1 MKSQTTF
8 FRLFAVMASFLS
20 SSFFCL
26 AQEEYPADFN
36 ADQLYFRKIT
46 STDELTSEALYIIVT
61 EDGKKGLMLTS
72 TTTNIKSADVS
83 TSKGIYQGKVSAS
96 GFPYEMEI
104 RKEDKKYLIRVKN
117 SVDKYFYLTAT
128 SATGVKVSSTQTGS
142 YYWTISFDKDG
153 FLQLYNTKE
162 PGYSMCYLVS
172 DDRFACRNLEST
184 SDTYQKL
191 YLYRKESLIQIS
203 DKTDGFATFY
213 NKDFLYCMPEGL
225 EGYAVE
231 EPNEENTTITTTL
244 AYPSPYFVPMGM
256 ALLIHGSAGAHRAP
270 VISYRTNVYTATNY
284 LEGTRDENENTSS
297 AQSGS
302 VEYFKLGLGDS
313 QDRVGFY
320 WGADNGGPFK
330 LTKAHTAYLAL
341 PTTNG
346 TSYANGLSLHY
357 NETTGLQI
365 LPKISS
371 PDFAKGLFDL
381 SGRRLRQ
388 APRPGIYIQNGKKII
403 LK

>member
-1 MKSQTTF
+1 MKFQTTF
-8 FRLFAVMASFLS
+8 IRLFAVMASFLS

-26 AQEEYPADFN
+26 AQEDYPADFN

-46 STDELTSEALYIIVT
+46 STDDLTSDALYIIVT
-61 EDGKKGLMLTS
+61 KDGQKGLYAS
-72 TTTNIKSADVS
+72 NYGIKGADISALN
-83 TSKGIYQGKVSAS
+83 GIYQGEVSNT
-96 GFPYEMEI
+96 GKPYEMVI
-104 RKEDKKYLIRVKN
+104 SRDKGKYIIQIVVKDGTTRFLD
-117 SVDKYFYLTAT
+117 SSLDLKT
-128 SATGVKVSSTQTGS
+128 SLGNTT
-142 YYWTISFDKDG
+142 YWTISFDEIGNAYITNKLGKSIYFVDEEK
-153 FLQLYNTKE
+153 FNCID
-162 PGYSMCYLVS
+162 PS
-172 DDRFACRNLEST
+172 ST
-184 SDTYQKL
+184 ASDTYQKI

-213 NKDFLYCMPEGL
+213 NKDFVYSMPKGL

-244 AYPSPYFVPMGM
+244 AYSASYVVPKNM
-256 ALLIHGSAGAHRAP
+256 ALLIHGAAGTHRAP
-270 VISYRTNVYTATNY
+270 IMYNNLTAYTATNY

-302 VEYFKLGLGDS
+302 VEYFKLGLGAS
-313 QDRVGFY
+313 KDRVGFY
-320 WGADNGGPFK
+320 WGAEHGGPFK
-330 LTKAHTAYLAL
+330 LAKAHTAYLAL

-365 LPKISS
+365 LPKITS

-388 APRPGIYIQNGKKII
+388 APRPGIYIQDGKKII

>member
-26 AQEEYPADFN
+26 AQEEHPADFN

-46 STDELTSEALYIIVT
+46 STDDLVADALYIIVT
-61 EDGKKGLMLTS
+61 EDGQKGLYAATISGKTQIIGADIS
-72 TTTNIKSADVS
+72 TPN
-83 TSKGIYQGKVSAS
+83 GIYQGAVSNTDK
-96 GFPYEMEI
+96 PYEMVISRSEG
-104 RKEDKKYLIRVKN
+104 KYILQLVVKDG
-117 SVDKYFYLTAT
+117 SLRYLDASLGLKT
-128 SATGVKVSSTQTGS
+128 SLGSTT
-142 YYWTISFDKDG
+142 YWTLSFDENG
-153 FLQLYNTKE
+153 NALIVNTSGKSIYFVDE
-162 PGYSMCYLVS
+162 EKFNCIDPS
-172 DDRFACRNLEST
+172 NT
-184 SDTYQKL
+184 IPDTYQKI

-213 NKDFLYCMPEGL
+213 NKDFVYSMPEGL

-244 AYPSPYFVPMGM
+244 AYSASHVVPKKM
-256 ALLIHGSAGAHRAP
+256 ALLIHGAAGTHRAP
-270 VISYRTNVYTATNY
+270 IMYNNLTAYTATNY

-302 VEYFKLGLGDS
+302 VEYFKLGLGAS
-313 QDRVGFY
+313 QNRVGFY

-330 LTKAHTAYLAL
+330 LKKAHTAYLAL

-365 LPKISS
+365 LPKITS

-388 APRPGIYIQNGKKII
+388 APRPGIYIQDGKI

>member
-1 MKSQTTF
+1 MKSQTSF
-8 FRLFAVMASFLS
+8 FRLFALMASFLS

-46 STDELTSEALYIIVT
+46 STDDLVADALYIIVT
-61 EDGKKGLMLTS
+61 EDGEKGFYASNYGMKGAD
-72 TTTNIKSADVS
+72 ISALN
-83 TSKGIYQGKVSAS
+83 GIYQGEVSNT
-96 GFPYEMEI
+96 GKPYEMMISRDEG
-104 RKEDKKYLIRVKN
+104 KYIIQIVVKDGTTRFLD
-117 SVDKYFYLTAT
+117 SSLGLKPSLG
-128 SATGVKVSSTQTGS
+128 SAT
-142 YYWTISFDKDG
+142 YWTINFDENG
-153 FLQLYNTKE
+153 NAFIANTSGKSIYFVDE
-162 PGYSMCYLVS
+162 EKFKCIDPS
-172 DDRFACRNLEST
+172 ST
-184 SDTYQKL
+184 ASDTYQKI

-213 NKDFLYCMPEGL
+213 NKDFVYSMPKGL

-231 EPNEENTTITTTL
+231 DPNEGNTTITTTL
-244 AYPSPYFVPMGM
+244 AYSASYVVPKNM
-256 ALLIHGSAGAHRAP
+256 ALLIHGAAGTHRAP
-270 VISYRTNVYTATNY
+270 IMYNNLTAYTATNY
-284 LEGTRDENENTSS
+284 LEGARDENDNTSS

-302 VEYFKLGLGDS
+302 VEYFKLGLGAS

-365 LPKISS
+365 LPKITS

-388 APRPGIYIQNGKKII
+388 APRPGIYIQDGKKII

>member
-1 MKSQTTF
+1 MNEYMKSQTTF
-8 FRLFAVMASFLS
+8 LRLFAVMASFLS

-26 AQEEYPADFN
+26 AQEDYPADFN

-46 STDELTSEALYIIVT
+46 STDELTSDALYIIVT
-61 EDGKKGLMLTS
+61 KDGEKGFYASNYGMKGAD
-72 TTTNIKSADVS
+72 ISALN
-83 TSKGIYQGKVSAS
+83 GIYQGEVSNT
-96 GFPYEMEI
+96 GKPYEMMISRDEG
-104 RKEDKKYLIRVKN
+104 KYIIQIVVKDGTTRFLD
-117 SVDKYFYLTAT
+117 SSLGLKT
-128 SATGVKVSSTQTGS
+128 SLGSST
-142 YYWTISFDKDG
+142 YWIISFDENG
-153 FLQLYNTKE
+153 NALITNTSSEKSIYFVDKE
-162 PGYSMCYLVS
+162 KFKCIDPS
-172 DDRFACRNLEST
+172 ST
-184 SDTYQKL
+184 ASDTYQKI

-213 NKDFLYCMPEGL
+213 NKDFVYSMPEGL
-225 EGYAVE
+225 EGFAVE
-231 EPNEENTTITTTL
+231 DPNEGNTTITTTL
-244 AYPSPYFVPMGM
+244 AYSASHAVPKKM
-256 ALLIHGSAGAHRAP
+256 ALLIHGAAGTHRAP
-270 VISYRTNVYTATNY
+270 IMYNNLTAYTATNY

-302 VEYFKLGLGDS
+302 VEYFKLGLGAS
-313 QDRVGFY
+313 KDRVGFY

-365 LPKISS
+365 LPKITS

-388 APRPGIYIQNGKKII
+388 APRPGIYIQDGKKII

>member
-26 AQEEYPADFN
+26 AQEDYPADFN

-46 STDELTSEALYIIVT
+46 STDELVADALYIIVT
-61 EDGKKGLMLTS
+61 GDGQKGLYAYSKEKMKAVD
-72 TTTNIKSADVS
+72 IS
-83 TSKGIYQGKVSAS
+83 TSNGIYQGEVSNT
-96 GFPYEMEI
+96 GKPYEMVI
-104 RKEDKKYLIRVKN
+104 SRDKEKYTIQIVAKDGSLLYLDYTLGLDPSIKSN
-117 SVDKYFYLTAT
+117 S
-128 SATGVKVSSTQTGS
+128 SSH
-142 YYWTISFDKDG
+142 WTISFDENGNAYITNKLGRSIYFVDEEK
-153 FLQLYNTKE
+153 FNCIDPNST
-162 PGYSMCYLVS
+162 
-172 DDRFACRNLEST
+172 T
-184 SDTYQKL
+184 SDTYQKI

-213 NKDFLYCMPEGL
+213 NKDFIYSMPKGL

-244 AYPSPYFVPMGM
+244 AYSASYVVPKNM
-256 ALLIHGSAGAHRAP
+256 ALLIHGAAGTHRAP
-270 VISYRTNVYTATNY
+270 IMYNNLTAYTATNY

>member
-1 MKSQTTF
+1 MKFQTTF
-8 FRLFAVMASFLS
+8 IRLFAVMASFLS

-46 STDELTSEALYIIVT
+46 STDELTSDALYIIVT
-61 EDGKKGLMLTS
+61 EDGQKGLYAAGTN
-72 TTTNIKSADVS
+72 NIKGASIE
-83 TSKGIYQGKVSAS
+83 TPLGYYQGEVSNTDK
-96 GFPYEMEI
+96 PYEMVI
-104 RKEDKKYLIRVKN
+104 SRDKGKYIIQIVVKDGTTRFLD
-117 SVDKYFYLTAT
+117 SSLGLKT
-128 SATGVKVSSTQTGS
+128 SLGSST
-142 YYWTISFDKDG
+142 YWIISFDENG
-153 FLQLYNTKE
+153 NALITNTSSEKSIYFVDE
-162 PGYSMCYLVS
+162 EKFKCIDPS
-172 DDRFACRNLEST
+172 ST
-184 SDTYQKL
+184 ASDTYQKI

-213 NKDFLYCMPEGL
+213 NKDFVYSMPEGL
-225 EGYAVE
+225 EGFAVE
-231 EPNEENTTITTTL
+231 DPNEGNTTITTTL
-244 AYPSPYFVPMGM
+244 AYSASHVVPKKM
-256 ALLIHGSAGAHRAP
+256 ALLIHGAAGTHRAP
-270 VISYRTNVYTATNY
+270 IMYNNLTAYMATNY

-302 VEYFKLGLGDS
+302 VEYFKLGLGAS
-313 QDRVGFY
+313 KDRVGFY
-320 WGADNGGPFK
+320 WGAEHGGPFK
-330 LTKAHTAYLAL
+330 LAKAHTAYLAL

-365 LPKISS
+365 LPKITS

-388 APRPGIYIQNGKKII
+388 APRPGIYIQDGKKII

>member
-26 AQEEYPADFN
+26 AQEDYPADFN

-46 STDELTSEALYIIVT
+46 STDELTSQALYIIVT
-61 EDGKKGLMLTS
+61 KDGEKGLYAS
-72 TTTNIKSADVS
+72 NYGIKGADISALN
-83 TSKGIYQGKVSAS
+83 GIYQGEVSNT
-96 GFPYEMEI
+96 GKPYEMAI
-104 RKEDKKYLIRVKN
+104 SRDKEKYIIQIVVKDGTTRFLD
-117 SVDKYFYLTAT
+117 SSLGLKT
-128 SATGVKVSSTQTGS
+128 SLGSST
-142 YYWTISFDKDG
+142 YWTISFDENG
-153 FLQLYNTKE
+153 NALITNTSSEKSIYFVDE
-162 PGYSMCYLVS
+162 EKFKCIDPS
-172 DDRFACRNLEST
+172 ST
-184 SDTYQKL
+184 ASDTYQKI

-213 NKDFLYCMPEGL
+213 NKDFVYSMPKGL

-244 AYPSPYFVPMGM
+244 AYPASYVVPKNM
-256 ALLIHGSAGAHRAP
+256 ALLIHGAAGTHRAP
-270 VISYRTNVYTATNY
+270 IMYNNLIAYTATNY

-302 VEYFKLGLGDS
+302 VEYFKLGLGAS

-320 WGADNGGPFK
+320 WGAENGGPFK
-330 LTKAHTAYLAL
+330 LAKAHTAYLAL

-365 LPKISS
+365 LPKITS

-388 APRPGIYIQNGKKII
+388 APRPGIYIQDGKKII

>member
-46 STDELTSEALYIIVT
+46 STDDLTSDALYIIVT
-61 EDGKKGLMLTS
+61 EDGEKGFYAS
-72 TTTNIKSADVS
+72 NYGIKGADISALN
-83 TSKGIYQGKVSAS
+83 GIYQGEVSNT
-96 GFPYEMEI
+96 GKPYEMAI
-104 RKEDKKYLIRVKN
+104 SRDKEKYIIQIVVKDGTTRFLD
-117 SVDKYFYLTAT
+117 SSLGLKT
-128 SATGVKVSSTQTGS
+128 SLGSST
-142 YYWTISFDKDG
+142 YWIISFDENG
-153 FLQLYNTKE
+153 NALITNTSSEKSIYFVDE
-162 PGYSMCYLVS
+162 EKFKCIDPS
-172 DDRFACRNLEST
+172 ST
-184 SDTYQKL
+184 ASDTYQKI

-213 NKDFLYCMPEGL
+213 NKDFVYSMPEGL
-225 EGYAVE
+225 EGFAVE
-231 EPNEENTTITTTL
+231 DPNEGNTTITTTL
-244 AYPSPYFVPMGM
+244 AYSASHAVPKKM
-256 ALLIHGSAGAHRAP
+256 ALLIHGAAGTHRAP
-270 VISYRTNVYTATNY
+270 IMYNNLIAYTATNY
-284 LEGTRDENENTSS
+284 LEGARDENDNTSS

-302 VEYFKLGLGDS
+302 VEYFKLGLGAS
-313 QDRVGFY
+313 QNRVGFY

-388 APRPGIYIQNGKKII
+388 APRPGIYIQDGKKII

>member
-8 FRLFAVMASFLS
+8 LRLFAVMASFLS

-46 STDELTSEALYIIVT
+46 STEDLTSDALYIIVT
-61 EDGKKGLMLTS
+61 EDGQKGLYAY
-72 TTTNIKSADVS
+72 SAKRMTAVDIS
-83 TSKGIYQGKVSAS
+83 TSNGIYQGEVSNT
-96 GFPYEMEI
+96 GKPYEMVISRDEG
-104 RKEDKKYLIRVKN
+104 KYIIQIVVK
-117 SVDKYFYLTAT
+117 DGTTRFLD
-128 SATGVKVSSTQTGS
+128 SSLELKPSLGNTT
-142 YYWTISFDKDG
+142 YWTINFDENG
-153 FLQLYNTKE
+153 NAFIRNTSE
-162 PGYSMCYLVS
+162 
-172 DDRFACRNLEST
+172 ESEKSIYFVDEEKFNCIDPSST
-184 SDTYQKL
+184 ASDTYQKI

-213 NKDFLYCMPEGL
+213 NKDFIYSMPEGL
-225 EGYAVE
+225 EGFAVE
-231 EPNEENTTITTTL
+231 DPNEGNTTITTTL
-244 AYPSPYFVPMGM
+244 AYSASHAVPKKM
-256 ALLIHGSAGAHRAP
+256 ALLIHGAAGTHRAP
-270 VISYRTNVYTATNY
+270 IMYNNLIAYTATNY
-284 LEGTRDENENTSS
+284 LEGARDENDNTSS

-302 VEYFKLGLGDS
+302 VEYFKLGLGAS
-313 QDRVGFY
+313 QNRVGFY

-388 APRPGIYIQNGKKII
+388 APRPGIYIQDGKKII

>member
-46 STDELTSEALYIIVT
+46 STDDLTSDALYIIVT
-61 EDGKKGLMLTS
+61 KDGQKGLYAS
-72 TTTNIKSADVS
+72 NYGIKGADISALN
-83 TSKGIYQGKVSAS
+83 GIYQGEVSNT
-96 GFPYEMEI
+96 GKPYEMAI
-104 RKEDKKYLIRVKN
+104 SRDKEKYIIQIVVKDGTTRFLD
-117 SVDKYFYLTAT
+117 SSLGLKT
-128 SATGVKVSSTQTGS
+128 SLGSST
-142 YYWTISFDKDG
+142 YWTISFDENG
-153 FLQLYNTKE
+153 NALITNTSSEKSIYFVDE
-162 PGYSMCYLVS
+162 EKFKCIDPS
-172 DDRFACRNLEST
+172 ST
-184 SDTYQKL
+184 ASDTYQKI

-213 NKDFLYCMPEGL
+213 NKDFVYSMPEGL
-225 EGYAVE
+225 EGFAVE
-231 EPNEENTTITTTL
+231 DPNEGNTTITTTL
-244 AYPSPYFVPMGM
+244 AYSASHAVPKKM
-256 ALLIHGSAGAHRAP
+256 ALLIHGAAGTHRAP
-270 VISYRTNVYTATNY
+270 IMYNNLIAYTATNY

-302 VEYFKLGLGDS
+302 VEYFKLGLGAS
-313 QDRVGFY
+313 KDRVGFY
-320 WGADNGGPFK
+320 WGAEHGGPFK
-330 LTKAHTAYLAL
+330 LAKAHTAYLAL

-388 APRPGIYIQNGKKII
+388 APRPGIYIQDGKKII

>member
-46 STDELTSEALYIIVT
+46 STDDLTSDALYIIVT
-61 EDGKKGLMLTS
+61 EDGQKGLYAS
-72 TTTNIKSADVS
+72 NYGIKGADISALN
-83 TSKGIYQGKVSAS
+83 GIYQGEVSNT
-96 GFPYEMEI
+96 GKPYEMAI
-104 RKEDKKYLIRVKN
+104 SRDKEKYIIQIVVKDGTTRFLDSSLN
-117 SVDKYFYLTAT
+117 LKPSLG
-128 SATGVKVSSTQTGS
+128 SAT
-142 YYWTISFDKDG
+142 YWTISFDENG
-153 FLQLYNTKE
+153 NALITNTSGKSIYFVDE
-162 PGYSMCYLVS
+162 EKFKCIDPS
-172 DDRFACRNLEST
+172 ST
-184 SDTYQKL
+184 ASDTYQKI

-213 NKDFLYCMPEGL
+213 NKDFVYSMPEGL
-225 EGYAVE
+225 EGFAVE
-231 EPNEENTTITTTL
+231 DPNEGNTTITTTL
-244 AYPSPYFVPMGM
+244 AYSASHAVPKKM
-256 ALLIHGSAGAHRAP
+256 ALLIHGAAGTHRAP
-270 VISYRTNVYTATNY
+270 IMYNNLIAYTATNY
-284 LEGTRDENENTSS
+284 LEGARDENDNTSS

-302 VEYFKLGLGDS
+302 VEYFKLGLGAS

-365 LPKISS
+365 LPKITS

-388 APRPGIYIQNGKKII
+388 APRPGIYIQDGKKII

>member
-46 STDELTSEALYIIVT
+46 STDELTSDALYIIVSD
-61 EDGKKGLMLTS
+61 DGQKGLYAS
-72 TTTNIKSADVS
+72 NYGIKGADISALN
-83 TSKGIYQGKVSAS
+83 GIYQGEVSNT
-96 GFPYEMEI
+96 GKPYEMAI
-104 RKEDKKYLIRVKN
+104 SRDKEKSIIQIVVKDGTTRFLD
-117 SVDKYFYLTAT
+117 SSLGLKT
-128 SATGVKVSSTQTGS
+128 SLGSST
-142 YYWTISFDKDG
+142 YWTISFDENG
-153 FLQLYNTKE
+153 NALITNTSSEKSIYFVDE
-162 PGYSMCYLVS
+162 EKFKCIDPS
-172 DDRFACRNLEST
+172 ST
-184 SDTYQKL
+184 ASGTYQKI

-213 NKDFLYCMPEGL
+213 NKDFVYSMPKGL

-244 AYPSPYFVPMGM
+244 AYPASYVVPKNM
-256 ALLIHGSAGAHRAP
+256 ALLIHGAAGTHRAP
-270 VISYRTNVYTATNY
+270 IMYNNLIAYTATNY
-284 LEGTRDENENTSS
+284 LEGARDENDNTSS

-302 VEYFKLGLGDS
+302 VEYFKLGLGAS

-320 WGADNGGPFK
+320 WGAENGGPFK

-365 LPKISS
+365 LPKITS

-388 APRPGIYIQNGKKII
+388 APRPGIYIQDGKKII